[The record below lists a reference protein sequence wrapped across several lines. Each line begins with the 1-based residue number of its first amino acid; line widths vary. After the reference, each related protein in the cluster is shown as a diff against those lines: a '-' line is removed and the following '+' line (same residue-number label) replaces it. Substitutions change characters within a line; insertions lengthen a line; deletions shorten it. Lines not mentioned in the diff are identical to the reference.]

1 MESLLL
7 SGLSSGPGKTLK
19 HIHSIIHQYLKNK
32 YSLIPVDHEKRPC
45 ICWKKYQ
52 HIRAAAE
59 EILKW
64 HTQFKTANIGIVTG
78 CISNLAVIDI
88 DDLSLLPLL
97 KEKIPDIKQTARVK
111 TARGYHYYFNLNGR
125 EVKSTNAL
133 FGIPL
138 ELKSNGNYVI
148 APPSV
153 INNHTYT
160 YEVPLSEITPLP
172 DVITFY
178 NNKKADGKRKSFKI
192 PKYHGTKVDCIRQIL
207 KRDIKEGERDNS
219 LFILYNLLIQNRNT
233 REYSRIITEN
243 KNLSLTRPLT
253 EPELKKI
260 YRKPYKYGC
269 SRIREKLSYIDCKHC
284 GYRFKGGQ
292 LGDSNILIKSLRL
305 LPELNNTQRSI
316 ICLLGTVFEGE
327 YPSINQIA
335 KTAKTNSRTVKKAIG
350 ALKEKHIIDESH
362 YN

>member
-1 MESLLL
+1 L

-45 ICWKKYQ
+45 IYWKKYQ
-52 HIRAAAE
+52 HQRAAAE

-64 HTQFKTANIGIVTG
+64 HVQFETCNIGIVTG

-97 KEKIPDIKQTARVK
+97 REKIPDIEQTARVK

-125 EVKSTNAL
+125 EVKSTNLL
-133 FGIPL
+133 FGFPL

-148 APPSV
+148 APPST

-172 DVITFY
+172 DAVCLHTDKAVPDRKIV
-178 NNKKADGKRKSFKI
+178 KKKSFKI

-207 KRDIKEGERDNS
+207 KRDIEEGERDNS

-243 KNLSLTRPLT
+243 KNLSLASPLT

-260 YRKPYKYGC
+260 YRKSYKYGC
-269 SRIREKLSYIDCKHC
+269 SRIRERLPYIDCEHC
-284 GYRFKGGQ
+284 DYRFKGGQ
-292 LGDSNILIKSLRL
+292 LSDSNILIKSLRL

-335 KTAKTNSRTVKKAIG
+335 KVAKTNSNTVKKA
-350 ALKEKHIIDESH
+350 LNVLRERHIIDEYH